1 MAARQI
7 GEGSKP
13 LICTPVVGK
22 TKETIVEELEQVLAK
37 KPDIIEWRADFFQNI
52 SDPVQ
57 VIAVAN
63 LIKEI
68 AGQLP
73 IIFTIRSI
81 REGGQPIPLTDREAI
96 ELNAEI
102 CRSTTVEYVDCE
114 LSNDPAHIQYLRQEA
129 TRHGTKIIGSFHNF
143 TLTPSRDELA
153 KKFTAAAQYGL
164 DVAKVAVMPQDLDD
178 VLRLFGATLEA
189 KKRLSIPLIT
199 MSMGQYGAISRMIG
213 GVFGSSLSFAVGSKA
228 SAPGQIPIEDLQT
241 VLDIVEKTIGEQ

>member
-1 MAARQI
+1 MATKLI
-7 GEGSKP
+7 GENRRP
-13 LICTPVVGK
+13 FICTPVVGV
-22 TKETIVEELEQVLAK
+22 TTETIVEELEQVLAK
-37 KPDIIEWRADFFQNI
+37 KPDIIEWRADFFQHI
-52 SDPVQ
+52 ADTVQ
-57 VIAVAN
+57 VLAVAN
-63 LIKEI
+63 RIKEI
-68 AGQLP
+68 AGELP

-81 REGGQPIPLTDREAI
+81 REGGQPIPLSDREAI

-102 CRSTTVEYVDCE
+102 CRNTTVEYVDCE
-114 LSNDPAHIQYLRQEA
+114 LSNDPAYIQYLRAEA
-129 TRHGTKIIGSFHNF
+129 TSHGTKIIGSFHNF
-143 TLTPSRDELA
+143 ALTPSRDELA
-153 KKFTAAAQYGL
+153 KKFTAAEQFGL